1 MHFFT
6 SPTILISPLLAIALI
21 LLVLKRKQ
29 RNKAKRL
36 RRESKIWSIGIYE
49 GTDPLTFSPA
59 TGVLNPIIT
68 ALDIT
73 DIKARFVADPFML
86 WQNGAWHLFFEVLNN
101 DRNKGEIGY
110 AQSPD
115 LVTWEYGGIVLK
127 EKFHLSY
134 PYVFAH
140 EGETYMIPE
149 CAKSNAVRLYRAS
162 GFPIQW
168 DYVAPLIQ
176 NKSRHAP
183 LIDPSIVRHNSHWYL
198 FSYARKLKNLHLFT
212 AETLTGSWKEHPA
225 SPIVTASERF
235 SRPAGR
241 IVSNEDCLY
250 RYAQDDNPRYGSKV
264 WAFKITEL
272 TPESY
277 HEEPC
282 PGGPVVGVGSAPWH
296 NAGMHNVD
304 PHRMKDGRWFAIV
317 DGLEDKQIK

>member
-115 LVTWEYGGIVLK
+115 PVTWEYGGIVLK

-149 CAKSNAVRLYRAS
+149 CAKSNAVRPTGHQAS
-162 GFPIQW
+162 QSSG
-168 DYVAPLIQ
+168 
-176 NKSRHAP
+176 
-183 LIDPSIVRHNSHWYL
+183 
-198 FSYARKLKNLHLFT
+198 T
-212 AETLTGSWKEHPA
+212 M
-225 SPIVTASERF
+225 SPR
-235 SRPAGR
+235 
-241 IVSNEDCLY
+241 
-250 RYAQDDNPRYGSKV
+250 
-264 WAFKITEL
+264 
-272 TPESY
+272 
-277 HEEPC
+277 
-282 PGGPVVGVGSAPWH
+282 
-296 NAGMHNVD
+296 
-304 PHRMKDGRWFAIV
+304 
-317 DGLEDKQIK
+317 